1 LLVAPFYS
9 ASALN
14 ITFPIGDDPHAVA
27 IGSGVNTS
35 AGCRRIAE
43 YAFEYAV
50 HNGRKKVTIVHI
62 FGLSSQSRIGQL
74 SYQ

>member
-1 LLVAPFYS
+1 LAAPFYS

-14 ITFPIGDDPHAVA
+14 ITPIGDDPHAVA
-27 IGSGVNTS
+27 IGSGNTS

-43 YAFEYAV
+43 YGFEYAV
-50 HNGRKKVTIVHI
+50 QNGRKKVTIVHI
-62 FGLSSQSRIGQL
+62 FGLSSQWRIGQL